1 MANLNVLGNVL
12 FTGVDAAGNMADGHS
27 VVGSIAKAGANF
39 LLQDA
44 MMGMMGG
51 PATWA
56 MMGAQVGKMVIDGAL
71 AEGREKTQNV
81 RKSIGGFGQMGNG
94 SFADNNYSATMR
106 QRGIQEIGG
115 AQGAT
120 RNMLGSEARRRSGY
134 INY

>member
-1 MANLNVLGNVL
+1 MANLSVLGNVL
-12 FTGVDAAGNMADGHS
+12 FTGIDAAGNMADGHS
-27 VVGSIAKAGANF
+27 VVGSVAKAGANF

-56 MMGAQVGKMVIDGAL
+56 MMGGQIGKMGVDMAL
-71 AEGREKTQNV
+71 ANGREKTQDV
-81 RKSIGGFGQMGNG
+81 KKSIGGFGQIGNG

-120 RNMLGSEARRRSGY
+120 RNILGSEARRRSAY
-134 INY
+134 ISY